1 MSRISSALFAVLILS
16 LIFTSATAHAQ
27 YRASIQGVVTDQ
39 QGAVVPDATCTLRNL
54 ETGQALTAVTDA
66 RGIFNFSGLPPSKFS
81 LKVEKS
87 GFKTKT
93 IDSFGINSEQ
103 ANAVN
108 VQLDVGQATETV
120 TVQGDAVPLIDTES
134 ANLGGAVQQQDF
146 QKLASFGRDP
156 FQLLQLAPGAFGD
169 GSHEGGGNT
178 TSLPGAS
185 MGGSGGTDGIF
196 KIENGGQIS
205 ANGARVGDNNYQ
217 IDGVGTTSV
226 TWGGSSVITPNE
238 DSIKEIRVITDNY
251 DAENGRYR
259 GAQVQIISQNGT
271 NNYHGSAF
279 FKFHRPGLNAY
290 TKYNGFDSNLPGC
303 DAPCG
308 NVRDDNRFN
317 DWGGTIGGP
326 IIKNRLF
333 GFFSFETLTNKAQA
347 TTGGGWYETAAFRGL
362 AISGS
367 NAAAFYGFPGVEALG
382 GDQVDK
388 NCGDV
393 GLIEGTNCITIPG
406 QGLNIGRPLD
416 FPLGTLDPGF
426 QNNSHPGT
434 GGDGSGG
441 ANNLDPTT
449 ADIAFIENL
458 VSPSDSTHRQFN
470 ARVDFNATSK
480 DLLTFSMY
488 YVPNTS
494 SGINGNGN
502 RAMNLFHSTYKN
514 RAATALWDHTFS
526 SSLVNEAR
534 INAAGWENK
543 DLADNPDAPWGLP
556 QVSFNG
562 TGGFGIQGYG
572 IGSFNG
578 FDQWTYAAKDVLT
591 KIHGAHTMKMGGE
604 YTRLLSVDAPFWADR
619 PGYTFNNIWDFLND
633 APISE
638 SAQFDPQ
645 TGVPS
650 ALRKD
655 LRSNII
661 GLFFQDNF
669 KARPNLTLTAGLRW
683 EYFGP
688 VTEKN
693 GKLATVVLGQGAG
706 QFTDLRLRTGG
717 GQFKAQK
724 SNFGPQVGVAWS
736 PERLMGHDFGNHLVI
751 RGGFGLAYNGVAQ
764 SNTLD
769 VRFNPPYVNNS
780 QSLCAPG
787 LSTCQPDQELLY
799 IGSFPSDIHDPNG
812 YASNPNA
819 IVQFDSRNLPIDPNT
834 GEAKCCVD
842 LTALPENMPTTY
854 SLHYTLGG
862 EYSFAK
868 NWVASVGYQGSVTE
882 NQTQHYNL
890 YNVGAARGYALNPV
904 VHGITYYANDGHG
917 RFNALLLQL
926 KHPFGSQFTLDTQYR
941 LSHAMDSGSN
951 AYAGGFYQWDMNTNF
966 GTADFDSRHAFKL
979 FGTYSPT
986 IFKGSRSW
994 MEKLLG
1000 GWTMSGILNVH
1011 SGFPWTPLYNFE
1023 GAQDVSLF
1031 KDDGTPCLNLAD
1043 QSNCKIHDPV
1053 YNFGP
1058 GSGGSSGNAGTN
1070 TMLPAAYLGGF
1081 HANYGSS
1088 QTVNASASFQA
1099 PNVPLGTLFDCLFP
1113 NPDPG
1118 LCPNGQQPFGG
1129 LPSYPGVKRN
1139 SFYGPGYFDIDA
1151 TLSKSFGLPNIK
1163 GIGENAR
1170 LELRAN
1176 FYNLFNKLN
1185 LKGDGNAFTNGI
1197 QADILNPNFG
1207 ESASAL
1213 GARVI
1218 EFQARFSF

>member
-1 MSRISSALFAVLILS
+1 MSRTVSTLLS
-16 LIFTSATAHAQ
+16 LALAICFLLTAATSHAQ

-39 QGAVVPDATCTLRNL
+39 QGAVVPGATCSLTNI
-54 ETGQALTAVTDA
+54 ETGQTVASVTDEK
-66 RGIFNFSGLPPSKFS
+66 GIFNFNGLPPAKFT
-81 LKVEKS
+81 LTVEKS
-87 GFKTKT
+87 GFKKT
-93 IDSFGINSEQ
+93 MIENFGINSEQ
-103 ANAVN
+103 ANALN
-108 VQLDVGQATETV
+108 VQLNVGQAAESV

-238 DSIKEIRVITDNY
+238 DSIKEVRVITDNY

-259 GAQVQIISQNGT
+259 GAQVQVISQNGT
-271 NNYHGSAF
+271 NNIHGSAF
-279 FKFHRPGLNAY
+279 FKFHRPGMNAY
-290 TKYNGFDSNLPGC
+290 TKYNGYNSNLPNC
-303 DAPCG
+303 TAPCG

-317 DWGGTIGGP
+317 DWGGTAGGP

-347 TTGGGWYETAAFRGL
+347 TTGGGWYETAALRGL
-362 AISGS
+362 ALSGS
-367 NAAAFYGFPGVEALG
+367 NAAAFYAFPGVGPLG
-382 GDQVDK
+382 GDQIDK
-388 NCGDV
+388 SCNSV
-393 GLIEGTNCITIPG
+393 GLEEGVNCITIPG
-406 QGLNIGRPLD
+406 QGLNLGRPLNL
-416 FPLGTLDPGF
+416 PIGTFDPGF
-426 QNNSHPGT
+426 QSSASPGT

-449 ADIAFIENL
+449 ADIAFMENL
-458 VSPSDSTHRQFN
+458 VSPSDSTHRQYNF
-470 ARVDFNATSK
+470 RIDFNATSK

-494 SGINGNGN
+494 LGINGNGN
-502 RAMNLFHSTYKN
+502 REMNMFHSQYKN
-514 RAATALWDHTFS
+514 RAATFLWDHTFGS
-526 SSLVNEAR
+526 TLVNEAR

-543 DLADNPDAPWGLP
+543 DLSENPNAPWGLP
-556 QVSFNG
+556 QVSFNQ

-604 YTRLLSVDAPFWADR
+604 FTRLLSVDAPFWADR

-655 LRSNII
+655 LRSKVI
-661 GLFFQDNF
+661 GLFFQDNY
-669 KARPNLTLTAGLRW
+669 KIRPNLTLTAGIRW

-688 VTEKN
+688 VSEKD
-693 GKLATVVLGQGAG
+693 GKLATVVLGQGANL
-706 QFTDLRLRTGG
+706 FTDLRLRTGG
-717 GQFKAQK
+717 GQFNAQK
-724 SNFGPQVGVAWS
+724 NNFGPQFGVAWS
-736 PERLMGHDFGNHLVI
+736 PGQLAGHDFNNKLVI
-751 RGGFGLAYNGVAQ
+751 RGGFGLSYNGVAQ

-769 VRFNPPYVNNS
+769 VRFNPPYVDNAT
-780 QSLCAPG
+780 SLCAPG
-787 LSTCQPDQELLY
+787 LSTCAASNQLLY
-799 IGSFPSDIHDPNG
+799 IGSFPSDVHDPNG
-812 YASNPNA
+812 YAANPNA
-819 IVQFDSRNLPIDPNT
+819 ILQFDSRNLPIDPVT
-834 GEAKCCVD
+834 GQPKCCVD
-842 LTALPENMPTTY
+842 LTALPADMPTTY
-854 SLHYTLGG
+854 ALHYTLGG
-862 EYSFAK
+862 EYNFGR
-868 NWVASVGYQGSVTE
+868 NWVASVGYQGSDTR

-890 YNVGAARGYALNPV
+890 YNVGAAHGYALNPI

-917 RFNALLLQL
+917 RFNALLLEL
-926 KHPFGSQFTLDTQYR
+926 KHPFGNALTFDTQYR
-941 LSHAMDSGSN
+941 LSHGMDSGSN

-966 GTADFDSRHAFKL
+966 GTSDFDTRHAFKMYAI
-979 FGTYSPT
+979 YSPT
-986 IFKGSRSW
+986 IFHGSRGW

-1000 GWTMSGILNVH
+1000 GWSISGILNVH
-1011 SGFPWTPLYNFE
+1011 SGFPWTPLYNFQ
-1023 GAQDVSLF
+1023 GSSDVATYCL
-1031 KDDGTPCLNLAD
+1031 DPNNPNDCGTY
-1043 QSNCKIHDPV
+1043 DPV
-1053 YNFGP
+1053 FNFGKN
-1058 GSGGSSGNAGTN
+1058 SGGSSGNAGTN

-1081 HANYGSS
+1081 HANYGSN
-1088 QTVNASASFQA
+1088 QTVSASSFFQA

-1118 LCPNGQQPFGG
+1118 LCPNGQQSYGG
-1129 LPSYPGVKRN
+1129 LPSYPSVKRN
-1139 SFYGPGYFDIDA
+1139 SFYGPGYFNLDA
-1151 TLSKSFGLPNIK
+1151 TLSKSFGLPNMK
-1163 GIGENAR
+1163 VLGENGK
-1170 LELRAN
+1170 LEIRAN

-1185 LKGDGNAFTNGI
+1185 LKGDGNAWTNGI
-1197 QADILNPNFG
+1197 MADVFNPNFG

-1218 EFQARFSF
+1218 EMQARLSF